1 MDERGRVERIPYEL
15 CVLTSLRD
23 AIRRREIWVQGSR
36 RWRDPET
43 DLPPDFEQH
52 REIHYAA
59 ISQPLDP
66 TAFIA
71 KLRGDLDQALVR
83 LSGALRHDT
92 AGGVRITT
100 RKGDVW
106 IRVPKLG
113 KQPEP
118 PTLAALK
125 REIIRRWGVV
135 DLLDVLKEID
145 YLTGFTDEL
154 TTVATRESLPR
165 ERVRRRLL
173 LTLFALGTNMG
184 IAKIAAAGEH
194 GETEHTLR
202 RTRQTHINRDN
213 LRRAIIRVVNATLA
227 ARDKRWWGERDHRR
241 ERLQA
246 VRLLGLEP
254 DDRVPRP
261 LRRPRRDDLLARRA
275 RQRLHPQPAHHLL
288 RLEVAAMLQGLL
300 HHCTDAEHRGQLHR
314 HPRRVRRRVRVLP
327 PPRLPAPPAP
337 EEDRQG
343 APLYRPDDGSSYP
356 GLEQILTRPIRWELI
371 AQQYD
376 QLVKYAT
383 ALRLGTAESEQVLR
397 RFTRGGPK
405 HPTYQALEELGR
417 AIRTI
422 FIADYLAQPELRR
435 EIHEG
440 LQVIEHWNSANG
452 VIFYGKDSELT
463 GADRESQE
471 VSMLA
476 MHLLQSTLVH
486 INTLLLQTGP
496 RRPRMGRAAHRRRP
510 PRPHA
515 AVLVKHQP
523 LRHLPPRHGHPPR
536 PRTPR
541 GVTRHSLAQRP
552 GGQPTAASLRLGT
565 ASQGEGPVGRRP
577 AGRSA

>member
-1 MDERGRVERIPYEL
+1 VRAHQPARRDPPPRDLGGRLPALAR
-15 CVLTSLRD
+15 
-23 AIRRREIWVQGSR
+23 
-36 RWRDPET
+36 PET
-43 DLPPDFEQH
+43 DLPPDFEAR

-71 KLRGDLDQALVR
+71 KLRADLDQALDR
-83 LSGALRHDT
+83 LSGALRQNT

-113 KQPEP
+113 KQPDP
-118 PTLAALK
+118 ATLAAVK

-135 DLLDVLKEID
+135 DLLDVLKETD

-154 TTVATRESLPR
+154 TTVATRENLAR

-194 GETEHTLR
+194 GESEHTLR

-227 ARDKRWWGERDHRR
+227 ARDQRWWGDATTVASDSKRFGSWDSNLMTEYHVRYGGPGVMIYWHVERDSACIHSQ
-241 ERLQA
+241 LTTCSA
-246 VRLLGLEP
+246 S
-254 DDRVPRP
+254 
-261 LRRPRRDDLLARRA
+261 
-275 RQRLHPQPAHHLL
+275 
-288 RLEVAAMLQGLL
+288 EVAAMLQGLL
-300 HHCTDAEHRGQLHR
+300 HHCTDANIEANYTDTHGASVVAFAFCHLLGFRL
-314 HPRRVRRRVRVLP
+314 L
-327 PPRLPAPPAP
+327 PRLKRIGKAT
-337 EEDRQG
+337 
-343 APLYRPDDGSSYP
+343 LYRPDDGSSYP
-356 GLEQILTRPIRWELI
+356 GLEQILTRPIRWQLI

-383 ALRLGTAESEQVLR
+383 ALRLGTAESEQVLPPVHAR
-397 RFTRGGPK
+397 RAEARHLPGARGARPRCP
-405 HPTYQALEELGR
+405 HDLHRRLPRPTHQ
-417 AIRTI
+417 
-422 FIADYLAQPELRR
+422 LRL

-440 LQVIEHWNSANG
+440 LQVTEHWNSANG

-476 MHLLQSTLVH
+476 LPCSNRRSCTSTRCCSSKSSPNPNGPH
-486 INTLLLQTGP
+486 ASPTPICAPSRRCSGPTSTPTAPSTSTWTRGSTSSSSPRSHSRAGAGYFAPGDSNP
-496 RRPRMGRAAHRRRP
+496 RRGPSCRGGR
-510 PRPHA
+510 
-515 AVLVKHQP
+515 
-523 LRHLPPRHGHPPR
+523 
-536 PRTPR
+536 
-541 GVTRHSLAQRP
+541 
-552 GGQPTAASLRLGT
+552 
-565 ASQGEGPVGRRP
+565 
-577 AGRSA
+577 